1 MMQFILV
8 SLFFLK
14 LCYNL
19 LLLDARSVFSSTGVP
34 PFQFNWRYIEVNMW
48 AYLPVLISK
57 TYNLCSISFD
67 QILIFR

>member
-19 LLLDARSVFSSTGVP
+19 LLVDARSVFSSTGAP
-34 PFQFNWRYIEVNMW
+34 PLHFNMNYIEGRMW

-57 TYNLCSISFD
+57 TYNLCY
-67 QILIFR
+67 

>member
-19 LLLDARSVFSSTGVP
+19 LLVDVRFVFSSTGAP
-34 PFQFNWRYIEVNMW
+34 ALHFNMNNIEGRMW
-48 AYLPVLISK
+48 AYLPVRYQLK
-57 TYNLCSISFD
+57 LKPEYN
-67 QILIFR
+67 